1 MQNFVEENKL
11 QHGERESP
19 KLRGG
24 KLRFNFIALSLVYFV
39 WNQLTYT
46 TIPKQIVKW
55 NWTTGK
61 IEPQQNVF
69 PQHTCQL
76 SRFSRESPSFS
87 SNIPVSRLEH
97 QISRIKW
104 TFEHFCALVW
114 NLVHFFTK
122 FKLFVFIVQ
131 FLGHFCAC
139 LVNDKDWFVI
149 AMVWFHVLH
158 VLRQFVGVGR
168 GCWCCRHSGVGG
180 GGVVQNRESPDFR
193 SPEVGRYASGSYRQ
207 RTKCCGWFT
216 AWWFQEQR

>member
-104 TFEHFCALVW
+104 TFSPFFHKIQTFCIHCTVSGTFLRMFSQWQRLVRHCNGLIPCTSCPKAICW
-114 NLVHFFTK
+114 RGAGVLVLPTF
-122 FKLFVFIVQ
+122 
-131 FLGHFCAC
+131 
-139 LVNDKDWFVI
+139 
-149 AMVWFHVLH
+149 
-158 VLRQFVGVGR
+158 
-168 GCWCCRHSGVGG
+168 GG
-180 GGVVQNRESPDFR
+180 GGGGGCS
-193 SPEVGRYASGSYRQ
+193 A
-207 RTKCCGWFT
+207 K
-216 AWWFQEQR
+216 